1 MTSHSNILS
10 SDEVFKL
17 IDLYFNE
24 KYILY
29 NYQWNA
35 FNQFMSDTLIN
46 DVVNTEHIIHEDY
59 IGGKIYRYKI
69 VFENIAIKPPVD
81 DNTNDEEIIFPE
93 DCRTRFLTYA
103 SKIIADVLQVQ
114 EIIDCET
121 SGLELE
127 NVNEEQSDSV
137 SVSVTEKKKTNTTS
151 RYVIIA
157 REYKVP
163 IAKVP
168 IMVRS
173 EYCSTNIKK
182 DKPNTECRFDPGCY
196 FIVKGSEKV
205 VIGLERICDNKML
218 CITKKDP
225 NFPNG
230 LAYVCQV
237 YSRNSN
243 YEIYDGSTSNIQKI
257 SIYMRKDLSL
267 VLNTLHFAEIPI
279 FIMFRALGINTDED
293 ILKYIIYDPTDTD
306 MLNIIRL
313 SQSKA
318 LSENLKDEQGN
329 AREIK
334 NQNDAYQY
342 LMSKLKNRR
351 YSTTSVETNS
361 NQRRKHLE
369 LILSRDFLPHMGITS
384 DRVSYKAHYLGKMVN
399 KLLNTYLGR
408 IQIDDRDSFLNKRI
422 DLPGTLMGQLFRQYF
437 KKMLNDCG
445 KYFKKKNKGNY
456 SNPIDVIKFIK
467 FSTIE
472 QGLTNALAVGTWGS
486 SKRKGVAQMLQR
498 LTFKQFISYFRRIMP
513 PPTDETNSK
522 ITSMRFANNIQYG
535 FVDLIETPDG
545 AKVGIHKHLSLMC
558 SITTNS
564 NYTQIENIKAIIV
577 NMKNTLGNYVL
588 INVLDIRG
596 DISRSRS
603 VTVNLNGEWLGITFD
618 PYILVNDLK
627 KRRSYGEI
635 NIQTSINLNANTRII
650 DIYTDGGRMI
660 RPLLKVENNELKLK
674 REMLNN
680 IDSRN
685 SDRTKVT
692 RWVEFIQKNP
702 DVIEYVDVEESEN
715 LMIAMYPREVTEARE
730 RMTEGDKPSE
740 GGRGNPAN
748 RYDRVYCRYTHCELH
763 PMVSLGVLSSTIPF
777 SEHNEGPRNYFNF
790 AQSRQG
796 MGIYATNHRHRVD
809 ISYLLNHPMRPL
821 VITRA
826 SKYTNEFDIPAGEN
840 MIVAIACYTGY
851 NQEDSLIMNKTSM
864 NRGLCNSTSLKKYSE
879 TITKNS
885 VTGQDDIFMKPDR
898 SKVADMMDSGYYN
911 KLNDK
916 GYIPEET
923 VVYSGDVIIGKVSP
937 IQADS
942 SSNKLYKDESEIYK
956 SLAPGTIDKV
966 YTNIYNS
973 DGYEMYNMRIR
984 SERTPVIGDKLCV
997 TGDHQVL
1004 TDIGWI
1010 RFDELYNCYMGVGSQ
1025 FDFKIAQLSVDGLY
1039 LEYVDPIGIFEFDY
1053 SGNMY
1058 KYETDLIDFQV
1069 TRDHMLYIKT
1079 DDQNEYQLVD
1089 ANTVYEMSSVQ
1100 NQKIEYKRDC
1110 LYNGDAN
1117 YDNDLIEIMKYYNVS
1132 LILRLIMIYIMD
1144 GHYDENYGQSFIFVG
1159 HNYKLEYLKK
1169 LLNGYVDYI
1178 CKYDDFDK
1186 AYIIIINFGY
1196 SHVKEYFDNL
1206 SKNKHLPR
1214 FIYKFDQENASIM
1227 LDALL
1232 YGENKIRIQ
1241 YETFLNDF
1249 EIFVIHAGKSFEVT
1263 KIEDEYLVE
1272 IHDKVGDDK
1281 VIKNEWVEYSG
1292 KVYCLQVPS
1301 KVFMIKYNHKIHWT
1315 GNCSRHGQKGTVG
1328 MLLPSTDMPFTE
1340 SGIQPDIIIN
1350 PCCFVGETL
1359 ISLSNGLSKRIDT
1372 FSEQGLEKVLTF
1384 DDKYEG
1390 ITESFSLGMESKG
1403 IKQTIKMIL
1412 SDGREIICTPDHKFK
1427 VKSED
1432 NYIYKEAKDLTDID
1446 ELIVGPEY
1454 TEDNRDIDEDGWA
1467 LIIDDIRFDMSSEIN
1482 RNKTLA
1488 FARLLGFLHTDGS
1501 LGKDLR
1507 SDTYTGRLYIGHMI
1521 DVNTILDDIELVTN
1535 VRCKVSIDHQ
1545 DVYFIN
1551 LPCKLSKLI
1560 AHIPGMTIGR
1570 RTTQEVSLPTF
1581 LSDDNLPKSFIREFL
1596 GGYFGGDGHSPYLM
1610 KNDFQTV
1617 HLSQAI
1623 CEEFEHTLVDKMNII
1638 INLLCK
1644 VGVEA
1649 NINRIRDTHRNNQS
1663 YIDHPR
1669 IQVEIATKSNLVFLE
1684 KVGFRH
1690 CTQKSVRLSIA
1701 ASYERL
1707 CLAVKKQHDE
1717 MFNLVNQKMEH
1728 QRLHGTKVYKNGGK
1742 VNLNDALEESRREY
1756 YHSDKPINKYYSL
1769 LTKDMIFNRR
1779 KTERL
1784 NELTHFN
1791 YKYFPTAR
1799 EYLKQINCDGWFDRD
1814 NGKVRYVMERSTNY
1828 IPTWNLKVLN
1838 IKNHLE
1844 LEVFDIGVARTHNFS
1859 ANGVTASNC
1868 VPSRQTIGQL
1878 FECIFSKV
1886 GAIRGEMIDAT
1897 PFNDFDYNKVTA
1909 ELKEYGFDEHGY
1921 EYLYC
1926 GMTGKKML
1934 TKIFIGPTFYLRL
1947 KHMVQD
1953 KMHSRATGP
1962 KQRLTRQPPEGRA
1975 KDGGLRFGEME
1986 RDAMIA
1992 HGCSLFLKERFV
2004 DTSDIYTTWVCSK
2017 CGLIAQKKKDIWI
2030 CNSCS
2035 KLIENQGEISYA
2047 NKVVMPY
2054 AFKLLI
2060 QELMAINI
2068 LPRIKTKGDFETE
2081 S

>member
-1 MTSHSNILS
+1 MTSRTNILS
-10 SDEVFKL
+10 SEEIFKL

-69 VFENIAIKPPVD
+69 IFENIAIKPPVD

-93 DCRTRFLTYA
+93 DCRNRFLTYA

-121 SGLELE
+121 SGLEFSE
-127 NVNEEQSDSV
+127 NEPDQSDSVSASDEASASV
-137 SVSVTEKKKTNTTS
+137 SVSVTGATDKKKTNTS
-151 RYVIIA
+151 SKYVIIA
-157 REYKVP
+157 KEYKVP

-182 DKPNTECRFDPGCY
+182 DKINTECRFDPGCY

-225 NFPNG
+225 NFQNG
-230 LAYVCQV
+230 LSYVCQI

-243 YEIYDGSTSNIQKI
+243 YEIYDGSSSNIQKI
-257 SIYMRKDLSL
+257 SIYMKKDLSL
-267 VLNTLHFAEIPI
+267 VLNTLYFMEVPI

-293 ILKYIIYDPTDTD
+293 ILKYIVYDPSDID

-313 SQSKA
+313 SQNKA
-318 LSENLKDEQGN
+318 LSENLKDEKGD

-334 NQNDAYQY
+334 NQDDAYQY
-342 LMSKLKNRR
+342 LMSKLKNKR
-351 YSTTSVETNS
+351 YSTTNIDTYN

-369 LILSRDFLPHMGITS
+369 LILSRDFLPHMGITY
-384 DRVSYKAHYLGKMVN
+384 DRTAHKAHYLGKMVN

-408 IQIDDRDSFLNKRI
+408 IPIDDRDSFINKRV

-437 KKMLNDCG
+437 KKTLNDCG

-456 SNPIDVIKFIK
+456 TNPIDVIKIIK

-545 AKVGIHKHLSLMC
+545 AKVGIHKHLALMC
-558 SITTNS
+558 SITCNS
-564 NYTQIENIKAIIV
+564 NHAEIDNIKTIV
-577 NMKNTLGNYVL
+577 TNMKNVDGKYVL
-588 INVLDIRG
+588 INILDIRG
-596 DISRSRS
+596 ELSRS

-618 PYILVNDLK
+618 PYILINDLK

-635 NIQTSINLNANTRII
+635 NIQASINLNTNTRII

-660 RPLLKVENNELKLK
+660 RPLLKVVNNELKLK

-680 IDSRN
+680 IDSKN
-685 SDRTKVT
+685 SDRSKVT
-692 RWVEFIQKNP
+692 RWVEFIQNNP

-715 LMIAMYPREVTEARE
+715 LMIAMYPAEVVEARD
-730 RMTEGDKPSE
+730 RMTSGENPSE
-740 GGRGNPAN
+740 GGRGDPAN
-748 RYDRVYCRYTHCELH
+748 RYNKVYCRYTHCEFH
-763 PMVSLGVLSSTIPF
+763 PMMFLGVLSSTIPF
-777 SEHNEGPRNYFNF
+777 SEHNESARNYFNF
-790 AQSRQG
+790 SQTRQG

-809 ISYLLNHPMRPL
+809 ISYLLYHPMKPL

-840 MIVAIACYTGY
+840 MVVAIACYTGY
-851 NQEDSLIMNKTSM
+851 NQEDSVIMNRTSM
-864 NRGLCNSTSLKKYSE
+864 NRGLCVSTNLKKYSE

-885 VTGQDDIFMKPDR
+885 VTGQDDVFMKPER
-898 SKVADMMDSGYYN
+898 QKVADMMDNGYYS

-916 GYIPEET
+916 GYVPEET
-923 VVYSGDVIIGKVSP
+923 VVYNGDVIIGKVSP

-942 SSNKLYKDESEIYK
+942 NSNKLYKDESEIYK

-966 YTNIYNS
+966 YTDIYNS

-984 SERTPVIGDKLCV
+984 SERNPVIGDKLCV

-1004 TDIGWI
+1004 TDIGWV
-1010 RFDELYNCYMGVGSQ
+1010 RFDELYNYYVDFGSK
-1025 FDFKIAQLSVDGLY
+1025 FDIKIAQLSDDGKR

-1053 SGNMY
+1053 NGKMY
-1058 KYETDLIDFQV
+1058 RYESDLIDFQV
-1069 TRDHMLYIKT
+1069 TRDHMLYVKT
-1079 DDQNEYQLVD
+1079 DDSTEYKLID
-1089 ANTVYEMSSVQ
+1089 AMSVYDKSSD
-1100 NQKIEYKRDC
+1100 QKIYYKKDC
-1110 LYNGDAN
+1110 LYEGDQN
-1117 YDNDLIEIMKYYNVS
+1117 YNDDLIEVTKYYDVTMILS
-1132 LILRLIMIYIMD
+1132 LISIYIMD
-1144 GHYDENYGQSFIFVG
+1144 GHYDEENGQSFIFVG
-1159 HNYKLEYLKK
+1159 QSYKLEYLKK
-1169 LLNGYVDYI
+1169 LLLGKIDYI
-1178 CKYDDFDK
+1178 CKYDEYDK

-1196 SHVKEYFDNL
+1196 SHVKEYFDKL
-1206 SKNKHLPR
+1206 SKTKHLPK
-1214 FIYKFDQENASIM
+1214 FIYKFNQEYSTIM

-1232 YGENKIRIQ
+1232 YGQNKIKIC
-1241 YETFLNDF
+1241 YETFLNNF
-1249 EIFVIHAGKSFEVT
+1249 EHFIVHTGKTFEVT
-1263 KIEDEYLVE
+1263 KLDDEYLVQ
-1272 IHDKVGDDK
+1272 IHNKSDVEDR
-1281 VIKNEWVEYSG
+1281 VIRNGWIDYNG

-1301 KVFMIKYNHKIHWT
+1301 KVFMIKYNHKNHWS
-1315 GNCSRHGQKGTVG
+1315 GNCSRHGQKGTIG
-1328 MLLPSTDMPFTE
+1328 LLLPSSDMPFTE

-1350 PCCFVGETL
+1350 PCC
-1359 ISLSNGLSKRIDT
+1359 I
-1372 FSEQGLEKVLTF
+1372 
-1384 DDKYEG
+1384 
-1390 ITESFSLGMESKG
+1390 
-1403 IKQTIKMIL
+1403 
-1412 SDGREIICTPDHKFK
+1412 
-1427 VKSED
+1427 
-1432 NYIYKEAKDLTDID
+1432 
-1446 ELIVGPEY
+1446 
-1454 TEDNRDIDEDGWA
+1454 
-1467 LIIDDIRFDMSSEIN
+1467 
-1482 RNKTLA
+1482 
-1488 FARLLGFLHTDGS
+1488 
-1501 LGKDLR
+1501 
-1507 SDTYTGRLYIGHMI
+1507 
-1521 DVNTILDDIELVTN
+1521 
-1535 VRCKVSIDHQ
+1535 
-1545 DVYFIN
+1545 
-1551 LPCKLSKLI
+1551 
-1560 AHIPGMTIGR
+1560 
-1570 RTTQEVSLPTF
+1570 
-1581 LSDDNLPKSFIREFL
+1581 
-1596 GGYFGGDGHSPYLM
+1596 
-1610 KNDFQTV
+1610 
-1617 HLSQAI
+1617 
-1623 CEEFEHTLVDKMNII
+1623 
-1638 INLLCK
+1638 
-1644 VGVEA
+1644 
-1649 NINRIRDTHRNNQS
+1649 
-1663 YIDHPR
+1663 
-1669 IQVEIATKSNLVFLE
+1669 
-1684 KVGFRH
+1684 
-1690 CTQKSVRLSIA
+1690 
-1701 ASYERL
+1701 
-1707 CLAVKKQHDE
+1707 
-1717 MFNLVNQKMEH
+1717 
-1728 QRLHGTKVYKNGGK
+1728 
-1742 VNLNDALEESRREY
+1742 
-1756 YHSDKPINKYYSL
+1756 
-1769 LTKDMIFNRR
+1769 
-1779 KTERL
+1779 
-1784 NELTHFN
+1784 
-1791 YKYFPTAR
+1791 
-1799 EYLKQINCDGWFDRD
+1799 
-1814 NGKVRYVMERSTNY
+1814 
-1828 IPTWNLKVLN
+1828 
-1838 IKNHLE
+1838 
-1844 LEVFDIGVARTHNFS
+1844 
-1859 ANGVTASNC
+1859 
-1868 VPSRQTIGQL
+1868 PSRMTIGQL

-1886 GAIRGEMIDAT
+1886 GAIRGEIMDAT
-1897 PFNDFDYNKVTA
+1897 PFNGFDYNKVTA

-1962 KQRLTRQPPEGRA
+1962 KQRLTRQPPEGRS

-2030 CNSCS
+2030 CGSCS

-2047 NKVVMPY
+2047 NKVIMPY

-2068 LPRIKTKGDFETE
+2068 LPRIKTKNVFDMEME